1 MTLRSG
7 KTGFSIVVCA
17 LSLSLSN
24 TETEAQGNG
33 KALTDATHQELAA
46 ARRATARYHDI
57 EQAEADGYVNID
69 LLRGRRRIPLVQC
82 VAA

>member
-1 MTLRSG
+1 MNGAIGTSCIRARDPWKRREVMTLRSG

-33 KALTDATHQELAA
+33 KALTACHAPGIGGGTPCHGEVS
-46 ARRATARYHDI
+46 RYRT
-57 EQAEADGYVNID
+57 G
-69 LLRGRRRIPLVQC
+69 
-82 VAA
+82 